1 MGRQIPSNFCGKRN
15 ISRSGVS
22 RSARRQRWM
31 KWCEV
36 RMVRVP
42 LTMWLTTNP
51 DLLFSG
57 NLHFRAYGRSQPCVI
72 IYAQRTFP
80 ISQHLKFV
88 WVTWTSSQSRSQLP
102 FFTSGA
108 VSRIVIQLTLTAS
121 SSQVAQSAIGHKGIS
136 FKKTHYTSSLEY
148 CSVVSKS
155 SCQNQAH
162 CDKRFPGASAHSS
175 RAWRRQNSALAHQ
188 SPQHS
193 KRSKAWFAG
202 NPQGRTAKWSRVL
215 LARCHISIRSGFHG
229 IAINVTFM
237 YSIWQTKNYAE
248 TVHTSSKLH
257 ET

>member
-57 NLHFRAYGRSQPCVI
+57 NLHFRAYGRSQPCMI

-88 WVTWTSSQSRSQLP
+88 WETWTSSQSRSL
-102 FFTSGA
+102 TSLLHKIWLWTANTKWLGA
-108 VSRIVIQLTLTAS
+108 KQSKTQSVHVPGFVMWFLGLVVYLTPP
-121 SSQVAQSAIGHKGIS
+121 
-136 FKKTHYTSSLEY
+136 
-148 CSVVSKS
+148 
-155 SCQNQAH
+155 N
-162 CDKRFPGASAHSS
+162 
-175 RAWRRQNSALAHQ
+175 
-188 SPQHS
+188 
-193 KRSKAWFAG
+193 
-202 NPQGRTAKWSRVL
+202 
-215 LARCHISIRSGFHG
+215 
-229 IAINVTFM
+229 
-237 YSIWQTKNYAE
+237 
-248 TVHTSSKLH
+248 
-257 ET
+257 